1 MKKINKEKIAE
12 RLKKMLEEWENN
24 PDRMRSGYDYEK
36 TFVNMMKQF
45 EQELFQESM
54 GDIPSKNF
62 KKK

>member
-1 MKKINKEKIAE
+1 MKKINKEKIAD
-12 RLKKMLEEWENN
+12 RLKKILEEWENN

-36 TFVNMMKQF
+36 TFVDMMKEF
-45 EQELFQESM
+45 EKEVFQESM

>member
-1 MKKINKEKIAE
+1 MKKINKEKVAE
-12 RLKKMLEEWENN
+12 RLKKVLEEWENN
-24 PDRMRSGYDYEK
+24 ADRMRSGYDYEK
-36 TFVNMMKQF
+36 TFVTMMKQF

>member
-1 MKKINKEKIAE
+1 MKKINKEKVAE
-12 RLKKMLEEWENN
+12 RLKKVLEEWENN

-36 TFVNMMKQF
+36 TFVRMMKQF

>member
-1 MKKINKEKIAE
+1 MKKINKEKIAD

-36 TFVNMMKQF
+36 TFVSMMKQF
-45 EQELFQESM
+45 EQEVFQESM
-54 GDIPSKNF
+54 GDIPSKNL